1 MVFVLLNIVGIS
13 SFGFI
18 PEAPLNVLAARTI
31 TGLILLAPVSMF
43 RKTYVSWVCWAYLK
57 FVLLTT
63 EFFFV
68 SDAKKSVLH
77 FKLRYCD
84 QWEVMFSR
92 GGNYYLDCL
101 IGFILTHFIIIH
113 FVSISFH
120 FSSIS
125 RPLYFHNV
133 SLLFRV
139 LDLVEILIKK
149 QPCNVLILVSTI
161 SFSKGQMERWMKE
174 GNVEELQDRKND
186 TSRKTQRRIEVEKIV
201 RTTRMESNYGEGLEE

>member
-1 MVFVLLNIVGIS
+1 
-13 SFGFI
+13 
-18 PEAPLNVLAARTI
+18 
-31 TGLILLAPVSMF
+31 
-43 RKTYVSWVCWAYLK
+43 
-57 FVLLTT
+57 
-63 EFFFV
+63 
-68 SDAKKSVLH
+68 
-77 FKLRYCD
+77 
-84 QWEVMFSR
+84 MFSR

-161 SFSKGQMERWMKE
+161 SFSKGQMER
-174 GNVEELQDRKND
+174 
-186 TSRKTQRRIEVEKIV
+186 
-201 RTTRMESNYGEGLEE
+201 